1 MNDPKDYAAA
11 FEELKEILAAL
22 QQDEIGVDELAGK
35 VKRAAQLISCCGDR
49 LRSTENEVQ
58 KVLDELGEEG

>member
-35 VKRAAQLISCCGDR
+35 VKRAARLISYCGDR